1 MDAIEQQSL
10 HGELFARLR
19 QLIIAGELAP
29 GSKIPERELCAR
41 FGVSRTPLREAIKV
55 LAAQGLVRLEQ
66 HRGAIVAEMEPVELE
81 ELLPISAAI
90 EALSGKLA
98 CVHITDEEVATIRTL
113 HDRMMAAHRAGDRDT
128 YLACNY
134 KIHNSILA
142 AARNPLLS
150 SVYDATFFKVG
161 RTRVRPLLTPE
172 ILAQA
177 LADHEDIITALET
190 RNGERLATL
199 LKRHIE
205 TLFDAYRNAWTANG
219 AG

>member
-98 CVHITDEEVATIRTL
+98 CEHITDEEVAAIRTL

-128 YLACNY
+128 YLAFNY